1 MATKR
6 QAKERV
12 QNYPSLFPEIEVELL
27 DIDYPEIEVE
37 LLDID
42 YTEIEVEPLEIET
55 LSPWEESLSTYN

>member
-6 QAKERV
+6 QTTERV
-12 QNYPSLFPEIEVELL
+12 PNYPSLYPEIELL
-27 DIDYPEIEVE
+27 EVDYPEIEVE